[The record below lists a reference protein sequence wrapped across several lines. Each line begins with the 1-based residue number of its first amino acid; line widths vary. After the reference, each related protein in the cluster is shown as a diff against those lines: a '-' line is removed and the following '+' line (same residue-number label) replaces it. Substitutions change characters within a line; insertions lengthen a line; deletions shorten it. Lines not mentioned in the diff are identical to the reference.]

1 METPMSYY
9 ALYHPTESLAWNVLS
24 SDALTCRFN
33 GDTPNTWAQA
43 CAVQYINVYHKFPMN
58 MTWLST
64 FQVIPTFGQPSSESV
79 KAVGHCRSPYSR
91 KESWSPATLTN
102 GAYYFK
108 LLRCWSVEGYSNFHD
123 FPCFLGRFNQS
134 CLVARR
140 CPGLQLVHSLL
151 LIRILATH
159 PETWPDSDKN
169 SIQTTWI

>member
-1 METPMSYY
+1 METPISYY

-64 FQVIPTFGQPSSESV
+64 IEVIPTFGQPSSESV

-123 FPCFLGRFNQS
+123 FPCFFGSLQS
-134 CLVARR
+134 IMPCSKEMSRPSACSLALAHQN
-140 CPGLQLVHSLL
+140 PGN
-151 LIRILATH
+151 A
-159 PETWPDSDKN
+159 PWDMTWF
-169 SIQTTWI
+169 W